1 MRIYVDCVVHYR
13 TSADKFRFVPGK
25 ERYLDCYHVLLLEY
39 FRLIVSTYIS
49 DLYWLF
55 VSGMRNIRS
64 VKKLC
69 TFYGTLWYKK
79 DRGCSASFFELRRF
93 LSKVILHNPFLFPT
107 KSPLNSFFSI
117 ARFFLRFRAPVGC
130 WDITFYAI
138 RHFHGAEE
146 PDQTCTSHNG
156 IK

>member
-1 MRIYVDCVVHYR
+1 MSTEVRIYVNCVVDYR
-13 TSADKFRFVPGK
+13 TSGDKFRFVPG
-25 ERYLDCYHVLLLEY
+25 EEWYLVVLPCTRVLSFCVL
-39 FRLIVSTYIS
+39 STHIS
-49 DLYWLF
+49 DLYWQF
-55 VSGMRNIRS
+55 VSGMKNIRS

-93 LSKVILHNPFLFPT
+93 LSKIILHNPFLFPT

-146 PDQTCTSHNG
+146 PDQTCTR
-156 IK
+156 